1 LGWVK
6 ELRSQFPVTEKTTFL
21 DIAYE
26 NCGSLFLL
34 DAWQRF
40 VQDRSDVSPT
50 VVKAGGAGRGNV
62 IDAVAETRQL
72 IAQLLGGV
80 DPKNVAFTK
89 NTNEGINIVLQ
100 GFPFR
105 PGDNVVTSD
114 QDHSSVLM
122 PCLNLQRRGV
132 ECRVAISPDQVSVTP
147 DLLWQHVDAGTRMVV
162 VSHVQSSSGYRTDL
176 RELAHRCR
184 ESGVYL
190 VVDAIQSLGFC
201 PCDAANW
208 GVDAVVAACYKGL
221 LGAGGIGFLFCCDQL
236 LEQVW
241 PVYVADN
248 ACLSIDKRGERWAVS
263 CSDAKDARKL
273 ENSTLN
279 FGGIYALNAGLGRL
293 MGIGMDNVY
302 SHIAGLVALLYE
314 GLTNLGYD
322 IATPARQDQ
331 RCHSLAVRMSDV
343 KAGYQHFQSN
353 GVFVSLSGGRFVRLS
368 VAPFNTQEDIEKA
381 LTVARDCP
389 VR

>member
-6 ELRSQFPVTEKTTFL
+6 ELRSQFPVTEETTFL

-26 NCGSLFLL
+26 NCGALFLL
-34 DAWQRF
+34 DAWERF
-40 VQDRSDVSPT
+40 VKDRSDVSPT

-62 IDAVAETRQL
+62 IDVVAETRQL

-221 LGAGGIGFLFCCDQL
+221 LGAGGIGFLFCCDHL

-302 SHIAGLVALLYE
+302 SHIAGLVALLYK
-314 GLTNLGYD
+314 GLADLGYD
-322 IATPARQDQ
+322 IATPACQDQ
-331 RCHSLAVRMSDV
+331 RCHSVALRMSDI
-343 KAGYQHFQSN
+343 KAGHQHFQSN

-368 VAPFNTQEDIEKA
+368 VAPFNTQVDIEKA
-381 LTVARDCP
+381 LTVARDCT